1 LTERAVPQHYLSV
14 IQQPPQKNLFPKYFQ
29 ITREISGKIQRGELA
44 AGGVVPSEN
53 DIIAQYNVSNTT
65 ARKALHELERGGWVT
80 RIRGKGTF
88 VNKYTVERSVSRIF
102 GFTKNML
109 EAGRKPTTQLMGFHL
124 RYEDHAKVMN
134 GREYILRAPFC
145 EIERLRLADGIPMMK
160 ETRFISLQ
168 LFPDIQRKNL
178 EKSLYDIYE
187 KDYGIHLTVIHQ
199 MLSAVILEGEL
210 LKVFETDKPIPAF
223 RVEGVS
229 FCGKELIAEM
239 ENSVYRGDMYRFA
252 VKAV

>member
-1 LTERAVPQHYLSV
+1 M
-14 IQQPPQKNLFPKYFQ
+14 QQPPQSLLFPKYFQ
-29 ITREISGKIQRGELA
+29 ITREISGRIQRGELA
-44 AGGVVPSEN
+44 AGAVVPSEN
-53 DIIAQYNVSNTT
+53 DIIAHYNVSNTT
-65 ARKALHELERGGWVT
+65 ARKALHELEKGGWVT

-88 VNKYTVERSVSRIF
+88 VNNYTVERSVSRIF

-109 EAGRKPTTQLMGFHL
+109 EAGRKPSTRLMGFHL
-124 RYEDHAKVMN
+124 RYEDHPQTVN
-134 GREYILRAPFC
+134 GREYTLRAPYC
-145 EIERLRLADGIPMMK
+145 EIERLRFADGIPMMQ

-168 LFPDIQRKNL
+168 LFPDLHRKNL
-178 EKSLYDIYE
+178 EKSLYDIYD
-187 KDYGIHLTVIHQ
+187 KDYGVRLTVINQ
-199 MLSAVILEGEL
+199 MLSAIILEGDA
-210 LKVFETDKPIPAF
+210 LKVFQAEKPIPAF